1 MAVDEEE
8 RRPAAR
14 VAVVPQLIYALLR
27 LEPVH
32 GGGHAEH
39 AHEGAGGLLVAGG
52 DGAPLL
58 ESGPEALD
66 EVPVAVDVVGAGYR
80 RFVALGRDRGP
91 RAQVPDMLPKGV
103 AGVAAVAHDPL
114 GHPGQAVEQR
124 HGVRQFMRLARREA
138 EGDGASFAVGD
149 HAGLG
154 AIATTRAP
162 KRLMRVPPCRGL
174 PFLAAPAAFWWA
186 RIEVPSRKVI
196 PSEMPVS

>member
-66 EVPVAVDVVGAGYR
+66 EVPVAVDVVGAGHR

-91 RAQVPDMLPKGV
+91 RAQ
-103 AGVAAVAHDPL
+103 
-114 GHPGQAVEQR
+114 
-124 HGVRQFMRLARREA
+124 
-138 EGDGASFAVGD
+138 S
-149 HAGLG
+149 
-154 AIATTRAP
+154 
-162 KRLMRVPPCRGL
+162 CRGL
-174 PFLAAPAAFWWA
+174 LFLPAPAAFWWA

-196 PSEMPVS
+196 PSEMPLS